1 MEISSAPL
9 PPNRRRGPIRGPRLL
24 AGSLAFLL
32 AGCVAPQ
39 WFVRAQERT
48 RRTVAASYAETWDAA
63 LLAAQQLGYSLIGAD
78 RERGILRMRAT
89 HPGARVRDYAA
100 GSERYFGAAWHA
112 LDVELT
118 VRVVPHA
125 VPVGPDGGSKA
136 TQIRARAG
144 LEATGLLMAR
154 RGGLVRV
161 PFASSGAL
169 ERHYLET
176 LPMALEVTRKRA
188 GAGDRAAPQ
197 TP

>member
-1 MEISSAPL
+1 M
-9 PPNRRRGPIRGPRLL
+9 GPRFL
-24 AGSLAFLL
+24 AGSLALLL

-63 LLAAQQLGYSLIGAD
+63 LLAAQQLGYSVIGAD

-100 GSERYFGAAWHA
+100 GSERYVGTAWHE

-118 VRVVPHA
+118 VRVAPHVA
-125 VPVGPDGGSKA
+125 PVASDGAPEA
-136 TQIRARAG
+136 TQIRTRAG
-144 LEATGLLMAR
+144 LEAEGVLMAR

-161 PFASSGAL
+161 PFPSSGAL
-169 ERHYLET
+169 ERQYLEA

-188 GAGDRAAPQ
+188 GAGDRAAPR